1 MEIITQ
7 FFANK
12 ETYMNSLS
20 IREFKQSIQ
29 NFVNESEL
37 PDEVKRMVINEI
49 LADQTQKA
57 LESIRAELK
66 DRDREEKKD
75 E

>member
-1 MEIITQ
+1 
-7 FFANK
+7 
-12 ETYMNSLS
+12 MNSLS